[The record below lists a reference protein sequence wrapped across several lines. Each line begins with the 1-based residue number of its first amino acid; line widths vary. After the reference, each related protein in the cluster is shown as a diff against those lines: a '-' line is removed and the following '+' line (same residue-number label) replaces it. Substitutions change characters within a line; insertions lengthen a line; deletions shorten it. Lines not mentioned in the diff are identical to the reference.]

1 VAAGGAVGALARV
14 GLAAAFP
21 VQEGRLPW
29 TTLAENVAGAFLLA
43 ALLTVLIERAGAH
56 ARLRALLC
64 TGMLGAFTTYST
76 LATELTER
84 VLGGQLALALG
95 YATLSLVA
103 GVVAAGAGIVVGHRV
118 GGRQWGGPAGGRRWG
133 GRAGGQP

>member
-1 VAAGGAVGALARV
+1 VPDLALVVTGGAVGALARV

-29 TTLAENVAGAFLLA
+29 TTLVENVAGAFLLA

-64 TGMLGAFTTYST
+64 TGTLGAFTTYST

-84 VLGGQLALALG
+84 VLGGQLVLALG
-95 YATLSLVA
+95 YAVLSLVA
-103 GVVAAGAGIVVGHRV
+103 GVLAAGAGILVGHRV
-118 GGRQWGGPAGGRRWG
+118 GQRPRGARDGGRT
-133 GRAGGQP
+133 